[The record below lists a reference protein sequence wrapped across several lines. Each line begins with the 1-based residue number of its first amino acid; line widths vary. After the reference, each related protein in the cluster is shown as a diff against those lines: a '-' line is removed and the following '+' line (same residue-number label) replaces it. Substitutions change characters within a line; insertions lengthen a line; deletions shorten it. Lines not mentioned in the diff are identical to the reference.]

1 MSSTP
6 TITDPMRSAPYA
18 LARGLRDPDENPAR
32 RYRTLLLFGAP
43 GSGKGT
49 LGKALGA
56 IPGFY
61 HCACGD
67 VFRNLDMSSPL
78 GREFMKYS
86 AQGLLVP
93 DDITVALW
101 KDSIDGMVSV
111 RRFVPDRDLLVL
123 DGIPRSVEQA
133 RIMDDHIIVEHILH
147 LECANRTLMAERL
160 KRRALKENR
169 LDDASDDVIRRR
181 WEVYDHESRPVLS
194 HYDPDRV
201 DQVDALGSPV
211 SVLHDVLGRLLSAG
225 LA

>member
-1 MSSTP
+1 MTAAAP
-6 TITDPMRSAPYA
+6 LRSAPYS
-18 LARGLRDPDENPAR
+18 LARHLSDPDAAARPIR

-67 VFRNLDMSSPL
+67 VFRGLDMASPL

-86 AQGLLVP
+86 SQGLLVP
-93 DDITVALW
+93 DDLTIALW
-101 KDSIDGMVSV
+101 KESIDGMVSA
-111 RRFVPDRDLLVL
+111 RRFVPERDLLVL

-133 RIMDDHIIVEHILH
+133 RIMDDYISVEKIFH
-147 LECANRTLMAERL
+147 LECADLTLMADRL

-169 LDDASDDVIRRR
+169 LDDASDEVIRRR
-181 WEVYDHESRPVLS
+181 WEVYGEESRPMLA
-194 HYDPDRV
+194 HYGPDAIES
-201 DQVDALGSPV
+201 VDALGSPV
-211 SVLHDVLGRLLSAG
+211 SVLHDVLGRLLKDD